1 MQKTTAIRWTTL
13 LWCAAAA
20 LTVAT
25 VAACGSGDAAT
36 TTAAPA
42 TADTSGPMACET
54 LTGLTLADTAITLAE
69 TVPAGP
75 FTPPG
80 ANQALELPGFCRVVA
95 MTQPAVNF
103 EVWLPTEGWNDKFH
117 TSGNGGMAGSISYS
131 AMATALNR
139 GYAAA
144 STDTGHVRG
153 DGGFDA
159 NWALNRPDLIEDFG
173 HRSIHLTA
181 VHGKAISEA
190 FYGDAPNY
198 AYYVGCSKGGQQGMM
213 EAQRYPEDFDGL
225 VVGDP
230 AHMWTS
236 FYASAHLWY
245 ALATLDNEDS
255 YIPPSKVAILGDAV
269 TAACDAIDGIEDG
282 VLDDPRKCQFD
293 PSTLTCA
300 AGQDESTCFTAAQVQ
315 AVKDIWSGPT
325 NSAGDVLY
333 PGLVPGGEAGR
344 GGWTSWVTGQ
354 QAYAGTH
361 FMAAEDFMRNM
372 VFDDPEW
379 DFRTWDYERD
389 LPIALAKTGDALDA
403 DDPDLRPLRDRGG
416 KLLVYHGWSDSD
428 ISPIGTI
435 DYYEEV
441 MSLIGD
447 GASSD
452 EALAATKE
460 FFRLFMVPGMGHCRG
475 GPGPDS
481 FDALTAMERW
491 VEQGVAPDQMVASK
505 MADGEVVRTRP
516 LCTYPQVAKWNGTG
530 STDDATNFS
539 CVMPG

>member
-1 MQKTTAIRWTTL
+1 MQQTTAIRWTTL

-54 LTGLTLADTAITLAE
+54 LTGLMLADTSIALAE

-80 ANQALELPGFCRVVA
+80 ATQALELPGFCRVVA

-103 EVWLPTEGWNDKFH
+103 EVWLPTEGWNGKFH
-117 TSGNGGMAGSISYS
+117 TSGNGGMAGSISYG

-159 NWALNRPDLIEDFG
+159 KWALNRPDLIEDFG

-293 PSTLTCA
+293 PGTLTCA

-344 GGWTSWVTGQ
+344 GGWSSWVTGQ

-389 LPIALAKTGDALDA
+389 LPIALAKTGEALDA

-481 FDALTAMERW
+481 FDALTAMEQW

-516 LCTYPQVAKWNGTG
+516 LCTYPQVAEWNGTG
-530 STDDATNFS
+530 STDDAANFS

>member
-1 MQKTTAIRWTTL
+1 MQKTTALRWTTL

-42 TADTSGPMACET
+42 TADTSDPLACET
-54 LTGLTLADTAITLAE
+54 LTGLTLADTTITLAE

-103 EVWLPTEGWNDKFH
+103 EVWLPTEGWNGKFH
-117 TSGNGGMAGSISYS
+117 TSGNGGMAGSISYD

-293 PSTLTCA
+293 PGTLTCA

-344 GGWTSWVTGQ
+344 GGWSSWVTGQ

-389 LPIALAKTGDALDA
+389 LPIALAKTGEALDA

-416 KLLVYHGWSDSD
+416 KLLVYHGWSDSED
-428 ISPIGTI
+428 RKS
-435 DYYEEV
+435 
-441 MSLIGD
+441 
-447 GASSD
+447 
-452 EALAATKE
+452 
-460 FFRLFMVPGMGHCRG
+460 
-475 GPGPDS
+475 
-481 FDALTAMERW
+481 
-491 VEQGVAPDQMVASK
+491 
-505 MADGEVVRTRP
+505 VV
-516 LCTYPQVAKWNGTG
+516 
-530 STDDATNFS
+530 
-539 CVMPG
+539 